1 MKSKMYGFEDIDSIE
16 YDVVKQTYLDNIN
29 PVKAKLLSV
38 FKAGKVIIDRAEG
51 AYIYERN
58 GNKIL
63 DLTGGYGVLSHG
75 HNHPRILK
83 ARRYCIEKQ
92 KLEVNKNYMS
102 QGMAALCKNLSA
114 VLPSSLTK
122 YFFPNSGSESIDMAM
137 RICLI
142 NAKDQKNKNVFL
154 ASHNAFHGK
163 SIGPQALGRSG
174 ELEMQFAVGINVEY
188 FDVHDAKSLDKYF
201 HRTDICGIFLE
212 PFSASTMT
220 EVDNFFVEKIKE
232 LSINLKAPL
241 VFDEIYSGWCKTG
254 PLFNFMRT
262 NIVPDVLC
270 FAKSLGG
277 GKSSIAGIA
286 YTNELSKVFET
297 DKLCN
302 YLSSTYYGFFEET
315 VTAAEAI
322 KIVIEEDFASKAM
335 RINFAMLAINKELK
349 SGLKLQG
356 KGAYWGL
363 FFDDKWLASVGSSTL
378 KFVKN
383 ITGFDMPDFKKILA
397 AAIASYIYK
406 KYKILVGISFGYNT
420 HIILSYNFA
429 CTDDE
434 IKSVKAMLLDLD
446 QKTTLSAL
454 GEFVLDYF
462 KSVITK

>member
-1 MKSKMYGFEDIDSIE
+1 MYGFEDIDSLE
-16 YDVVKQTYLDNIN
+16 YDVVKRAYIDHIN

-38 FKAGKVIIDRAEG
+38 FKAGKVIVDRAEG

-83 ARRYCIEKQ
+83 ARKYCLEKH

-102 QGMAALCKNLSA
+102 QAMAALCNNLSA
-114 VLPSSLTK
+114 VLPSSLNK

-142 NAKDQKNKNVFL
+142 NAKDKKNKNVFL
-154 ASHNAFHGK
+154 ASLNAFHGK

-174 ELEMQFAVGINVEY
+174 ELEARFAVGINVEY
-188 FDVHDAKSLDKYF
+188 FDISDINSLDQYLNRK
-201 HRTDICGIFLE
+201 DICGIFLE

-220 EVDNFFVEKIKE
+220 EVHSSFIEKIKN
-232 LSINLKAPL
+232 LSSNVNAPL

-254 PLFNFMRT
+254 PIFNFMRT
-262 NIVPDVLC
+262 NIVPDILC

-286 YTNELSKVFET
+286 YTDKLSQVFET

-322 KIVIEEDFASKAM
+322 KIVIDEKFEEKAYQIENHM
-335 RINFAMLAINKELK
+335 GDLSTKLNSGFQLK
-349 SGLKLQG
+349 GSG
-356 KGAYWGL
+356 AFWGL
-363 FFDDKWLASVGSSTL
+363 FFDRKLIAQVGDSVTGFVKL
-378 KFVKN
+378 KFGLA
-383 ITGFDMPDFKKILA
+383 IPDFKKLFA
-397 AAIASYIYK
+397 ASLASYIYK
-406 KYKILVGISFGYNT
+406 KHNMLVGISFGYNT
-420 HIILSYNFA
+420 HIIISFNFSS
-429 CTDDE
+429 T
-434 IKSVKAMLLDLD
+434 KVDLD
-446 QKTTLSAL
+446 AVSKMLVDLDSKSGISAL
-454 GEFVLDYF
+454 SKFVIDY
-462 KSVITK
+462 IQG